1 MSRSIRV
8 FYTNVQGRNNRRN
21 VNWSPISIRSA
32 VLITAAEWGSGPL
45 GPSLDGSHRPF
56 LGAAPIWVSN
66 VGAHGDGVEAGGVE
80 FLLHVE
86 TQTPI
91 NALVTI
97 TVLDEIEDFVLVGT

>member
-1 MSRSIRV
+1 
-8 FYTNVQGRNNRRN
+8 
-21 VNWSPISIRSA
+21 
-32 VLITAAEWGSGPL
+32 
-45 GPSLDGSHRPF
+45 